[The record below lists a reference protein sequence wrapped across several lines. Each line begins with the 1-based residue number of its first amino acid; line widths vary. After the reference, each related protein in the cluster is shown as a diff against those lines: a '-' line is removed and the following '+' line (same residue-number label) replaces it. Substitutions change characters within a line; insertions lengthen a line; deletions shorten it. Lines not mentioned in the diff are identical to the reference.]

1 LLLVGFYGPVGGKIF
16 YEIGACYSL
25 FLRLVCFLVADDRKL
40 NVLFFG
46 ACIIAAV
53 RLAREEIRNTPR
65 VMGRVGEAVELAR
78 MILRYLDR
86 DQPTAKSGARD

>member
-1 LLLVGFYGPVGGKIF
+1 M
-16 YEIGACYSL
+16 S
-25 FLRLVCFLVADDRKL
+25 DDRKQ

-65 VMGRVGEAVELAR
+65 VVSRVSESVELAR
-78 MILRYLDR
+78 MIQRYLGR
-86 DQPTAKSGARD
+86 DKNG

>member
-1 LLLVGFYGPVGGKIF
+1 LNFAISSPTIHF
-16 YEIGACYSL
+16 
-25 FLRLVCFLVADDRKL
+25 VADDRKL

-65 VMGRVGEAVELAR
+65 VMSRVGESVELAR
-78 MILRYLDR
+78 MIQLYLER
-86 DQPTAKSGARD
+86 NK